1 MRVTIHLPGC
11 YSSPIYIERCTQRL
25 KTYPTLLAA
34 FTNMVLSDVTKTS
47 CNRIIFS
54 AKEKKMDLDHSD
66 WTKLSIL
73 TWPNPRSDMLM
84 RCCHNSE
91 RLWYQKKKWD
101 RDGFQ
106 QRSSI
111 SWCLEIEIETW
122 LSVQAWGITS
132 FSWTKQLF
140 KNNFFLEL
148 GFKNQSAV
156 FPVGWNVY

>member
-1 MRVTIHLPGC
+1 MGVRIHLPGC
-11 YSSPIYIERCTQRL
+11 YNSPIYIERCTQRL
-25 KTYPTLLAA
+25 KTYPTLVAA
-34 FTNMVLSDVTKTS
+34 FTNMVLSDVTKIG

-54 AKEKKMDLDHSD
+54 AEEIKMDLDHAD
-66 WTKLSIL
+66 WTILFIL

-91 RLWYQKKKWD
+91 RLWYHKKM
-101 RDGFQ
+101 RCDGFQ

-111 SWCLEIEIETW
+111 VWCLEIEIETG